1 MQRRTEEKHL
11 DSRAEANLDRLSG
24 DVHFVV
30 SPLRFLVRSLV
41 WLAVLILAPAIF
53 FSILIFVVFYHGPDK
68 SDTVWAL
75 KWVFGVL
82 SPFGSAF
89 WFLMAVMVPK
99 FYRAKRDGYEI
110 ENNLALHIKAIG
122 VMLFAFGTTGATMFW
137 VAYALQQSSDVVWFA
152 GAYLAF
158 LCPFLLLGLWRL
170 LF

>member
-1 MQRRTEEKHL
+1 M
-11 DSRAEANLDRLSG
+11 DSYADANLDRLSA
-24 DVHFVV
+24 DVHFLV
-30 SPLRFLVRSLV
+30 SPLRYLVRSLI

-53 FSILIFVVFYHGPDK
+53 FSILIFVVFYNGADK
-68 SDTVWAL
+68 SDAVWAL

-82 SPFGSAF
+82 SPFASAF

-110 ENNLALHIKAIG
+110 ENNLALHIEAIG
-122 VMLFAFGTTGATMFW
+122 AMLFAFVTTGAAMFW
-137 VAYALQQSSDVVWFA
+137 VADALQQSTDVVWFA

-158 LCPFLLLGLWRL
+158 LCPFLLLAVWRL

>member
-1 MQRRTEEKHL
+1 
-11 DSRAEANLDRLSG
+11 
-24 DVHFVV
+24 
-30 SPLRFLVRSLV
+30 
-41 WLAVLILAPAIF
+41 
-53 FSILIFVVFYHGPDK
+53 
-68 SDTVWAL
+68 
-75 KWVFGVL
+75 
-82 SPFGSAF
+82 
-89 WFLMAVMVPK
+89 MAVMVPK

-170 LF
+170 LS